1 MSLYAQLARMKSWM
15 IFPSHYLV
23 YHVFFSPCWN
33 LIGFLN
39 GKSSINSCRGPS
51 CVWSCEIS
59 SCRTCSALSKLLLES
74 VILQIKRSDIVRW
87 FGFSRTIRSW
97 KYDETTK
104 SHLSWSEDGKNQLY
118 IILVFYLKFCLLG
131 KTLPQF
137 IESTIHEGFTIG
149 RPLLKDLLI
158 TKEGSI
164 VRWLKIII
172 INNHANP
179 FSHTGDLLFCYLVVC
194 YIWCEWQVV
203 GKNSSQNYPRV

>member
-1 MSLYAQLARMKSWM
+1 M

-23 YHVFFSPCWN
+23 YHVFFLLVEMWLGSLMVSLQSIVMVHACTLLGQMEVSTVANKP
-33 LIGFLN
+33 
-39 GKSSINSCRGPS
+39 SS
-51 CVWSCEIS
+51 V
-59 SCRTCSALSKLLLES
+59 SKLLLES
-74 VILQIKRSDIVRW
+74 VILQIKRSEIVRW

-104 SHLSWSEDGKNQLY
+104 SHLSGSEDGKNLLY
-118 IILVFYLKFCLLG
+118 ITLVFYLKIYLLG
-131 KTLPQF
+131 KTLPKF

-158 TKEGSI
+158 INEDSI
-164 VRWLKIII
+164 VRWLNYII
-172 INNHANP
+172 INNHVNP

-203 GKNSSQNYPRV
+203 EKNSSQNYPHV